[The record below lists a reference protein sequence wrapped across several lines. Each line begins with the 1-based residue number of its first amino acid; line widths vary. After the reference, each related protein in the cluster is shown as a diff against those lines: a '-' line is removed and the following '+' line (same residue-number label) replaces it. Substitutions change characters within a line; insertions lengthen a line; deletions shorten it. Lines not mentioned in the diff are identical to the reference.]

1 MKQITRSAICFSNFL
16 DRCSAADLEH
26 AVVIGALGYAT
37 EDSVD
42 LASNRYHPLFPGD
55 LSSELCHR
63 SFQLS
68 FLRWSGLHRRDQESM
83 CFSGMERGRLDAITI
98 LRRCSH
104 LCRRVPNLTP
114 PVYWNPG
121 ERINH
126 PRVELSSRAAPQ
138 FINRGFKCPSRIIST
153 FGCHSVKGIGNR
165 QDPRAN
171 QYLVG

>member
-1 MKQITRSAICFSNFL
+1 MKQIHRSAICFSNFL

-68 FLRWSGLHRRDQESM
+68 FLRWSGSIAEIKNQCVSAAWSEAALMRSRSCTAARSFVAACPISRQRST
-83 CFSGMERGRLDAITI
+83 GT
-98 LRRCSH
+98 
-104 LCRRVPNLTP
+104 RV
-114 PVYWNPG
+114 
-121 ERINH
+121 
-126 PRVELSSRAAPQ
+126 SA
-138 FINRGFKCPSRIIST
+138 ST
-153 FGCHSVKGIGNR
+153 TLGSN
-165 QDPRAN
+165 
-171 QYLVG
+171 